1 MDYWKDVPGI
11 DEGTDAEGRSIAD
24 FQNLIGDLNSA
35 LGALKDLKT
44 QVQRKNPASAKRAR
58 KTLGTSIKFIDTGL
72 KSVFS
77 KKSNMKESSGMDSN
91 YLRDSLKNLIDDI
104 KRDEKD
110 LAKVLQ
116 WVWDR
121 VNQSIPDGDVT
132 SADIGEFLTEPSGR
146 KLLKKSGESKADIAD
161 MILSF

>member
-11 DEGTDAEGRSIAD
+11 DEG
-24 FQNLIGDLNSA
+24 
-35 LGALKDLKT
+35 K
-44 QVQRKNPASAKRAR
+44 
-58 KTLGTSIKFIDTGL
+58 
-72 KSVFS
+72 
-77 KKSNMKESSGMDSN
+77 GMDSD
-91 YLRDSLKNLIDDI
+91 YLRTSLKNLIDDI

-132 SADIGEFLTEPSGR
+132 SKDIEEFLMEPDGR
-146 KLLKKSGESKADIAD
+146 KLLKKTGDSKFDITD
-161 MILSF
+161 MILNF